1 MSPFLTSKAA
11 RRALRPV
18 ADIIDQRIER
28 HVRRAVGNAP
38 AATGSTSAAGSSSDA
53 ALREELKKLRD
64 RQRPLELFFDGTGR
78 GASRLPSATHLNR
91 AITELARVT
100 GDKDGAERSVA
111 QAFRLLITMEALGVG
126 RIAGGTMNIVGKLS
140 AVPLLDPPNDDM
152 LEIGTLYGMF
162 GASLI
167 RMMERAGREPRLTIV
182 DPLAGTQLQPG
193 ASMADDASGTPVNG
207 AAVRLNLSLAGA
219 AGAATRIQQGFSE
232 DPEVRVVVSDRSY
245 GVIIVDGDHSA
256 AGVAADLEWA
266 EQIVAPGGI
275 VVLDDFGHP
284 KWPGIKEAFEKHM
297 ATDTRFTFLGQVAH
311 SGYLR
316 ASEAKDPSA

>member
-1 MSPFLTSKAA
+1 MRALITSKAA
-11 RRALRPV
+11 RRALRPI
-18 ADIIDQRIER
+18 AELIDQRIER
-28 HVRRAVGNAP
+28 QVRRVVEE
-38 AATGSTSAAGSSSDA
+38 SARADVTQ
-53 ALREELKKLRD
+53 EELKKLRN

-78 GASRLPSATHLNR
+78 GASRLPSAPHLNR
-91 AITELARVT
+91 TIAELAAVSG
-100 GDKDGAERSVA
+100 GDRDAAERNVA
-111 QAFRLLITMEALGVG
+111 QAFRLLIALEALGVG

-140 AVPLLDPPNDDM
+140 AVPLLDPPNDEI

-162 GASLI
+162 GAALI
-167 RMMERAGREPRLTIV
+167 RMMERAGRAPSLTIV

-193 ASMADDASGTPVNG
+193 ATMGTDASGTPVNG
-207 AAVRLNLSLAGA
+207 AAVRTNLALAGA
-219 AGAATRIQQGFSE
+219 AGAAARIQQGFSE
-232 DPEVRVVVSDRSY
+232 DPEVRALVADRAY
-245 GVIIVDGDHSA
+245 GVVIVDGDHSA

-297 ATDTRFTFLGQVAH
+297 TTDTRFTYLGQVAH

-316 ASEAKDPSA
+316 AASA

>member
-1 MSPFLTSKAA
+1 LIRAFLTSKAA
-11 RRALRPV
+11 RRALRPI
-18 ADIIDQRIER
+18 AELIDQRVER
-28 HVRRAVGNAP
+28 QVRRAVANSSHDTGNTSY
-38 AATGSTSAAGSSSDA
+38 AAVQQ
-53 ALREELKKLRD
+53 ELKTLRN

-78 GASRLPSATHLNR
+78 GASRMPSEAHINR
-91 AITELARVT
+91 LITELAQVT
-100 GDKDGAERSVA
+100 GDKDGAERNVA
-111 QAFRLLITMEALGVG
+111 QAFRLLIAMEALGVG

-140 AVPLLDPPNDDM
+140 AVPLLKPPNDEIM
-152 LEIGTLYGMF
+152 EIGTLYGMF
-162 GASLI
+162 AASLI
-167 RMMERAGREPRLTIV
+167 RMMERAGRDPRLTIV

-193 ASMADDASGTPVNG
+193 TSIGDDASGTPVQG
-207 AAVRLNLSLAGA
+207 AAVRTNLSLAGA
-219 AGAATRIQQGFSE
+219 AGAAARIQQGFSE
-232 DPEVRVVVSDRSY
+232 DPEVRALVSDRSY

-316 ASEAKDPSA
+316 ASA

>member
-1 MSPFLTSKAA
+1 MRTLITSKAA
-11 RRALRPV
+11 RRALRPIV
-18 ADIIDQRIER
+18 QLIDQRIER
-28 HVRRAVGNAP
+28 EVRRHVEIA
-38 AATGSTSAAGSSSDA
+38 SKDA
-53 ALREELKKLRD
+53 LQKELRTLRN

-78 GASRLPSATHLNR
+78 GASRLPSASHLNTT
-91 AITELARVT
+91 ISELEQVT
-100 GDKDGAERSVA
+100 GAERQACERTAA
-111 QAFRLLITMEALGVG
+111 QAFRLLIALEALGVG

-140 AVPLLDPPNDDM
+140 AVPLLDAPNDEI

-162 GASLI
+162 GAALI
-167 RMMERAGREPRLTIV
+167 RMSERAGRAPSLTIV

-193 ASMADDASGTPVNG
+193 ATMGHDASGTPVDL
-207 AAVRLNLSLAGA
+207 AAVRTNLSLAGA
-219 AGAATRIQQGFSE
+219 AGAAARIQPGFSE
-232 DPEVRVVVSDRSY
+232 DPEVRSLVSDRSY
-245 GVIIVDGDHSA
+245 GVVIVDGDHSA

-297 ATDTRFTFLGQVAH
+297 ITDTRFRFLGQVAH

-316 ASEAKDPSA
+316 AASA

>member
-1 MSPFLTSKAA
+1 MLMRSLLTSKAV

-18 ADIIDQRIER
+18 AELIDQRIER
-28 HVRRAVGNAP
+28 QVRRIVGTSSGGSAVG
-38 AATGSTSAAGSSSDA
+38 TGSVASTSSDA
-53 ALREELKKLRD
+53 LQKELKTLRD

-78 GASRLPSATHLNR
+78 GASRLPSAPHLR
-91 AITELARVT
+91 RTIAELAEVT
-100 GDKDGAERSVA
+100 GDRDGAERNVA
-111 QAFRLLITMEALGVG
+111 QAFRLLIAMEALGVG

-140 AVPLLDPPNDDM
+140 AVPLLDPPNDEV

-162 GASLI
+162 GAALI
-167 RMMERAGREPRLTIV
+167 RMMERAGRDPRLTIV

-193 ASMADDASGTPVNG
+193 TSIGDDASGTPVRG
-207 AAVRLNLSLAGA
+207 AAVRTNLSLAGA
-219 AGAATRIQQGFSE
+219 AGAAARIQQGFSE
-232 DPEVRVVVSDRSY
+232 DPEVRALVSDRSY

-266 EQIVAPGGI
+266 EKIVAPGGI

-284 KWPGIKEAFEKHM
+284 KWPGIKEAFDKHM

-316 ASEAKDPSA
+316 AEAA

>member
-1 MSPFLTSKAA
+1 MRSPLTSKAV

-18 ADIIDQRIER
+18 AELIDQRIER
-28 HVRRAVGNAP
+28 QVRRILA
-38 AATGSTSAAGSSSDA
+38 TSAANAGGIAAGSLSSDA
-53 ALREELKKLRD
+53 AQRELKRLRD

-78 GASRLPSATHLNR
+78 GVSRLPSASHLDR
-91 AITELARVT
+91 AIAELAAVT
-100 GDKDGAERSVA
+100 GDRDGAERTVA
-111 QAFRLLITMEALGVG
+111 QAFRLLIAMEALGVG

-140 AVPLLDPPNDDM
+140 AVPLLDPPNDEI

-162 GASLI
+162 GAALI
-167 RMMERAGREPRLTIV
+167 RMMERAGRDPRLTIV

-193 ASMADDASGTPVNG
+193 TTMGDDASGTPVRG
-207 AAVRLNLSLAGA
+207 AAVRTNLSLAGP
-219 AGAATRIQQGFSE
+219 AGAAARIQQGFSE
-232 DPEVRVVVSDRSY
+232 DPEVRALVSDRSY

-266 EQIVAPGGI
+266 ERIVAPGGI

-284 KWPGIKEAFEKHM
+284 KWPGIEEAFDKHM
-297 ATDTRFTFLGQVAH
+297 ATDTRLTFLGRVAH

-316 ASEAKDPSA
+316 AETA

>member
-1 MSPFLTSKAA
+1 MRSLLTRKAV

-18 ADIIDQRIER
+18 AELIDQRIER
-28 HVRRAVGNAP
+28 QVRRAVRDNGR
-38 AATGSTSAAGSSSDA
+38 ATADVSLDA
-53 ALREELKKLRD
+53 MRHELQTLRN

-78 GASRLPSATHLNR
+78 GMARMPSATHLDQLVD
-91 AITELARVT
+91 ELAAVT
-100 GDKDGAERSVA
+100 GNRDEAERSAA
-111 QAFRLLITMEALGVG
+111 QAFRLLLALEALGVG

-162 GASLI
+162 GAALI
-167 RMMERAGREPRLTIV
+167 RMMERAGRDPRLTIV

-193 ASMADDASGTPVNG
+193 TTMSDDASGTPVRE
-207 AAVRLNLSLAGA
+207 AAVRTNLSLAGA

-232 DPEVRVVVSDRSY
+232 DPEVRALVSDRSY
-245 GVIIVDGDHSA
+245 GVIVVDGDHSA

-266 EQIVAPGGI
+266 ERIVAPGGI

-284 KWPGIKEAFEKHM
+284 KWPGIKEAFDKHM
-297 ATDTRFTFLGQVAH
+297 AGDTRFTFLGSVAH

-316 ASEAKDPSA
+316 ASA

>member
-1 MSPFLTSKAA
+1 MRALLTSKAA
-11 RRALRPV
+11 RRALRPI
-18 ADIIDQRIER
+18 AELIDQRIER
-28 HVRRAVGNAP
+28 QVRRVLGE
-38 AATGSTSAAGSSSDA
+38 SARADVTQQ
-53 ALREELKKLRD
+53 ELKKLRN

-78 GASRLPSATHLNR
+78 GASRLPSAPHLNR
-91 AITELARVT
+91 TIAELAETT
-100 GDKDGAERSVA
+100 GRDRDAAERTVA
-111 QAFRLLITMEALGVG
+111 QAFRLLIAMEALGVG

-140 AVPLLDPPNDDM
+140 AVPLLDPPNEEI

-162 GASLI
+162 GAALI
-167 RMMERAGREPRLTIV
+167 RMMERAGRAPSLTIV

-193 ASMADDASGTPVNG
+193 ATMGTDASGTPVNG
-207 AAVRLNLSLAGA
+207 AAVRTNLALVGA
-219 AGAATRIQQGFSE
+219 AGAAARIQQGFSE
-232 DPEVRVVVSDRSY
+232 DPEVRALVSDRSY

-297 ATDTRFTFLGQVAH
+297 ATETRFTFLGQVAH

-316 ASEAKDPSA
+316 ARA